1 MKFRFFL
8 FLSLFGGVLYAQ
20 DVLDYNILDTAKL
33 KCYYS
38 YDLQQDSTDIN
49 SLRTQQMV
57 LLVGKTQKSIFK
69 KYSSFLF
76 DSISIAR
83 KKYPDT
89 NEMMSLIGR
98 FGTGSGVANFS
109 VIKDVPNK
117 KVTLLTGFPGSN
129 FLIEEKLAPMKWEL
143 EEEEKVVANYKCKKA
158 TCHFAGRDYIAW
170 YTLEI
175 PISEG
180 PYKFSGLPGLIVKIE
195 DAKGEHR
202 FELTEIENVKDE
214 NNPICYGKRR
224 YINAKVKDFLKAYSI
239 YNNGGTAALQQGGAY
254 FENPNEAKIRKRMRA
269 RNNFIEKSEK

>member
-8 FLSLFGGVLYAQ
+8 FLFLFGGVLYAQ
-20 DVLDYNILDTAKL
+20 DVLDYNILDTAKF

-38 YDLQQDSTDIN
+38 YELQQDSTDIN

-57 LLVGKTQKSIFK
+57 LLVGKKQKSIFK
-69 KYSSFLF
+69 KYSSFIF

-89 NEMMSLIGR
+89 NEMISLIR
-98 FGTGSGVANFS
+98 RLGTGSGVANFS
-109 VIKDVPNK
+109 VIKDMSNR
-117 KVTLLTGFPGSN
+117 KVILLTGFPGSN
-129 FLIEEKLAPMKWEL
+129 FLIEEGFGLMKWSLKDEK
-143 EEEEKVVANYKCKKA
+143 KVVAGYKCKKA
-158 TCHFAGRDYIAW
+158 ICHFAGRDYIAW

-195 DAKGEHR
+195 DTKGEHR

-214 NNPICYGKRR
+214 NNPICYEKRK
-224 YINAKVKDFLKAYSI
+224 YINAKIKDFLKAYSI
-239 YNNGGTAALQQGGAY
+239 HNNGGTVALQQSGTY
-254 FENPNEAKIRKRMRA
+254 FENPNETKIRKRMKV
-269 RNNFIEKSEK
+269 RNNFIEKVE